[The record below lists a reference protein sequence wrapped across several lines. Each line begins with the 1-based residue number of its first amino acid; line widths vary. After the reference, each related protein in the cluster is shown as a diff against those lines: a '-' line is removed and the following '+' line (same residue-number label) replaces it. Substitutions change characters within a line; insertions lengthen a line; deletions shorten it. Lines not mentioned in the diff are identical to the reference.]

1 MAEQSSSD
9 DRVQTRQTIE
19 LTLTLNGEAW
29 SGTVPVEEVLLDFL
43 RDRVGLTGAKRSC
56 ESEVCGACTVLVD
69 DKPISACTY
78 LAFEANGKTVTT
90 IEGLARGDRLD
101 PLQEAFIQ
109 NVGLQ
114 CGYCTPGQIMT
125 SRGLLLENPTPTYDE
140 VAHWLTNLCRCGA
153 YPAIAASVLE
163 AARARQS
170 PARGPRRSV
179 AAARWAAS
187 GWPRRVMGC

>member
-9 DRVQTRQTIE
+9 DRVQTRQTVE
-19 LTLTLNGEAW
+19 LALTLNGQAW

-69 DKPISACTY
+69 DRPISACTY
-78 LAFEANGKTVTT
+78 LAFEANGKAVTT
-90 IEGLARGDRLD
+90 IEGLARGDGLD

-114 CGYCTPGQIMT
+114 CGYCTPGQIM
-125 SRGLLLENPTPTYDE
+125 
-140 VAHWLTNLCRCGA
+140 
-153 YPAIAASVLE
+153 
-163 AARARQS
+163 AARGTAAGE
-170 PARGPRRSV
+170 PHAHVRRS
-179 AAARWAAS
+179 
-187 GWPRRVMGC
+187 C